1 MAAQSNRG
9 LEGDRRE
16 RQAAEAGSVTG
27 AGAGESLSAG
37 RLERLEL

>member
-27 AGAGESLSAG
+27 AGESQSAG